1 MKRKVM
7 SRRAKIIGAAACITA
22 AAAIALPVA
31 AQYAKPE
38 DAVKYRKAAFTVMNS
53 HMGRIF
59 AQLKSPTPNM
69 QVIQSSAQTVE
80 AMSKLP
86 WDTFAP
92 STELVADTR
101 ALPALFKN
109 EAKVKD
115 LAQKMQEEVA
125 KLNTVAKTGDV
136 ATIRTQ
142 FGVAAKACDNCHDD
156 FRAK

>member
-1 MKRKVM
+1 MHLRVKTASV
-7 SRRAKIIGAAACITA
+7 AACI
-22 AAAIALPVA
+22 AIGAVVAWPVA

-38 DAVKYRKAAFTVMNS
+38 DAVKYRKAAFTVMSS

-59 AQLKSPTPNM
+59 SQLKSPTPNM

-80 AMSKLP
+80 SMSKLP
-86 WDTFAP
+86 WDAFAP
-92 STELVADTR
+92 NTELVADTR

-109 EAKVKD
+109 EAKAKD

-125 KLNTVAKTGDV
+125 KLNVVAKTGD
-136 ATIRTQ
+136 AAAIRTQ
-142 FGVAAKACDNCHDD
+142 FNAVVKTCDNCHDD

>member
-1 MKRKVM
+1 M
-7 SRRAKIIGAAACITA
+7 SRRVKIIGVAACIAA

-80 AMSKLP
+80 SMSKLP
-86 WDTFAP
+86 WDAFAP

>member
-1 MKRKVM
+1 M
-7 SRRAKIIGAAACITA
+7 RRHVKLASVAACIAATA
-22 AAAIALPVA
+22 AVAWPVA

-59 AQLKSPTPNM
+59 SQLKSPTPNM

-80 AMSKLP
+80 SMSKLP
-86 WDTFAP
+86 WDAFAP
-92 STELVADTR
+92 NTELVADTR

-109 EAKVKD
+109 EAKARD
-115 LAQKMQEEVA
+115 LAQKMQDEVT
-125 KLNTVAKTGDV
+125 KLNTVARTGD
-136 ATIRTQ
+136 AEAIRTQ
-142 FGVAAKACDNCHDD
+142 FNAAAKTCDNCHDD